1 MLAGTTNL
9 RRLDQVEHF
18 WDTVDTIGEGFG
30 FSLFGARHLVTL
42 ALYIGFAALSCKLYK
57 AADEKKR
64 AQLRGLFAVLLLA
77 DEAFKQI
84 GLRIGGNFNWDY
96 LPLHLCSIN
105 IFLIALHAWKPSRL
119 LDNFLYFICIPA
131 ATAALLF
138 PTWTSLPAANFMFWH
153 STSVHILL
161 AAYPIMLFSGGDI
174 RPIAWF
180 RDHVGYHWIGF
191 PVLLVAVFALMDVP
205 IMLKKR
211 KEDKL
216 LIDTA

>member
-42 ALYIGFAALSCKLYK
+42 ALYIGF
-57 AADEKKR
+57 
-64 AQLRGLFAVLLLA
+64 
-77 DEAFKQI
+77 
-84 GLRIGGNFNWDY
+84 
-96 LPLHLCSIN
+96 
-105 IFLIALHAWKPSRL
+105 
-119 LDNFLYFICIPA
+119 
-131 ATAALLF
+131 
-138 PTWTSLPAANFMFWH
+138 
-153 STSVHILL
+153 
-161 AAYPIMLFSGGDI
+161 
-174 RPIAWF
+174 
-180 RDHVGYHWIGF
+180 

-216 LIDTA
+216 LSAVK

>member
-84 GLRIGGNFNWDY
+84 GLQIGGNFNWDY

-105 IFLIALHAWKPSRL
+105 IFLYRAVRMEAEQAARQFSL
-119 LDNFLYFICIPA
+119 FYLYPCGDGG
-131 ATAALLF
+131 TAVPDVDVA
-138 PTWTSLPAANFMFWH
+138 
-153 STSVHILL
+153 
-161 AAYPIMLFSGGDI
+161 SGGEL
-174 RPIAWF
+174 
-180 RDHVGYHWIGF
+180 HVLAFDERAHSACGLSHH
-191 PVLLVAVFALMDVP
+191 AVFG
-205 IMLKKR
+205 R
-211 KEDKL
+211 
-216 LIDTA
+216 

>member
-1 MLAGTTNL
+1 M
-9 RRLDQVEHF
+9 EHF

-84 GLRIGGNFNWDY
+84 GLQIGGNFSWDY

-105 IFLIALHAWKPSRL
+105 IFLIALYAWKPSRL
-119 LDNFLYFICIPA
+119 LDNFLYFICIPRGDGG
-131 ATAALLF
+131 TAVPDVDVA
-138 PTWTSLPAANFMFWH
+138 
-153 STSVHILL
+153 
-161 AAYPIMLFSGGDI
+161 SGGEL
-174 RPIAWF
+174 
-180 RDHVGYHWIGF
+180 HVLAFDECAHSACGLSHH
-191 PVLLVAVFALMDVP
+191 AVFG
-205 IMLKKR
+205 R
-211 KEDKL
+211 
-216 LIDTA
+216 